1 MLNNYEIKINL
12 AAQGFID
19 DHQIVEWFRLLSQD
33 AKKIALNNLLYSAM
47 QSHPTK
53 EEVELAI
60 SKSKLKPTFT
70 PCVILRSAAIP
81 EKSFH
86 KIINL
91 PEDEQE
97 KSFRLL
103 FSLFALA
110 DKRRRET
117 HCINGCSH
125 EWHNIKP

>member
-1 MLNNYEIKINL
+1 MLNYYEININR
-12 AAQGFID
+12 AAQGFITND
-19 DHQIVEWFRLLSQD
+19 EIVKWFKFLSPES
-33 AKKIALNNLLYSAM
+33 KKEALSNLVYCAT
-47 QSHPTK
+47 QAHPTK

-60 SKSKLKPTFT
+60 SSSKLKPAFT
-70 PCVILRSAAIP
+70 PCVILKSVNIP

-86 KIINL
+86 RIISL

-97 KSFRLL
+97 KSFILL
-103 FSLFALA
+103 LSLFALA

-125 EWHNIKP
+125 EWHNIAP